1 VPAGRVEPIAQVV
14 DTTVPG
20 PAGSIPVRVH
30 TPAERPLGVV
40 VYLHGGGHVTGTI
53 DSYDGLTRRLANRT
67 PATVVSVGYR
77 RAPEHRCPAA
87 VEDAEA
93 VYSWTLGQ
101 VRVLAPDGDGRVA
114 VAGDSAGGNNAA
126 VLARRLRD
134 ARTRLPQRAARR
146 PACGVL
152 PAEHPRGRHSARC
165 VVPASAR
172 GR

>member
-1 VPAGRVEPIAQVV
+1 MPAHGAEPVARAV

-20 PAGSIPVRVH
+20 PAGPVPVRVH

-87 VEDAEA
+87 VEDAVEEGEA
-93 VYSWTLGQ
+93 VVVDDCVSLLQ
-101 VRVLAPDGDGRVA
+101 AVR
-114 VAGDSAGGNNAA
+114 
-126 VLARRLRD
+126 
-134 ARTRLPQRAARR
+134 
-146 PACGVL
+146 
-152 PAEHPRGRHSARC
+152 
-165 VVPASAR
+165 ASAATVSTANGVAWCATKIFR
-172 GR
+172 LI